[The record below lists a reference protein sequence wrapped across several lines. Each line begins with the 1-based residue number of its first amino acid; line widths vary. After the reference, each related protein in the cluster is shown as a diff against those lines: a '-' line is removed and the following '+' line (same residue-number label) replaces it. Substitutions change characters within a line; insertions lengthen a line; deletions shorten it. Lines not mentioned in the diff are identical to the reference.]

1 MTSKSKPLSVAELNG
16 RLGYSFRDAKLL
28 ELSIIHKSFGNEHR
42 AAQSV
47 SVRDNERLEFLGDA
61 ILDLIIS
68 QYLLETYPNFSEGDL
83 SKLRAGLVNERS
95 LAKVARSLS
104 LGDYVWLGKGE
115 EFTGGRTKDSILAS
129 TFEAIVAAVYQDGG
143 FDAANNWVRTLFED
157 KIASAGIEDVLQDYK
172 TKLQEVVQAKYRSAP
187 RYEVIQSS
195 GPDHDKT
202 FEVQLSINGSVICK
216 AAGKSKKQAE
226 QLAAKEALE
235 REAREVQDAR

>member
-1 MTSKSKPLSVAELNG
+1 MTSKSQPKPISELDG
-16 RLGYSFRDAKLL
+16 KLGYKFKDQKLL
-28 ELSIIHKSFGNEHR
+28 ELAIIHKSFGNEHR

-95 LAKVARSLS
+95 LAKVARALA
-104 LGDYVWLGKGE
+104 LGEYVWLGKGE
-115 EFTGGRTKDSILAS
+115 ELTGGRAKDSILAS

-143 FDAANNWVRTLFED
+143 FETANTWVRTLFED
-157 KIASAGIEDVLQDYK
+157 KITSAGSEDVLQDYK

-187 RYEVIQSS
+187 RYEVVHSS

-202 FEVQLSINGSVICK
+202 FEVQLSINGAVVCK
-216 AAGKSKKQAE
+216 ATGKSKKQAE

-235 REAREVQDAR
+235 REGR